1 VPESKETTRFAP
13 LPPLAAV
20 SYLNTLPLIW
30 GFLHGPQRGLAR
42 LSLDVPAA
50 CADAVRSGR
59 AAAGLLPVIEAHRA
73 GLPFLGD
80 VGIACRG
87 AVRSILV
94 VSKVPA
100 ARIRT
105 LAADS
110 SSRSSVALTRVLL
123 THHFRNP
130 ACEIRPSPPDFPR
143 MLDGAD
149 ACLLIGDPAL
159 RLDPSGLPGLHA
171 YDLGEE
177 WMRMTGLPMVFA
189 VWSGYVPFDP
199 AAFRGSL
206 DHGRARI
213 GDYLEAEAAK
223 RGLSADLA
231 RDYLTRRIVYDLG
244 PEERRG
250 CDQYLKLAAILEEIP
265 A

>member
-1 VPESKETTRFAP
+1 MSESKETTRFAP
-13 LPPLAAV
+13 PVELAAV

-42 LSLDVPAA
+42 VSTELPAA

-59 AAAGLLPVIEAHRA
+59 AAAGLMPVIEAHRA
-73 GLPFLGD
+73 GLPFLGG

-87 AVRSILV
+87 AVRSILLISRV
-94 VSKVPA
+94 A
-100 ARIRT
+100 APDIRT

-110 SSRSSVALTRVLL
+110 SSRSSVALTRILL
-123 THHFRNP
+123 SNHFRNP
-130 ACEIRPSPPDFPR
+130 RFEMSSAAPDLAR
-143 MLDGAD
+143 MLADSD
-149 ACLLIGDPAL
+149 ACLIIGDPAL
-159 RLDPSGLPGLHA
+159 KLRPSALAGLHV

-189 VWSGYVPFDP
+189 VWSGHVPFDP
-199 AAFRGSL
+199 IAFRESL
-206 DHGRARI
+206 DYGRAHL
-213 GDYLEAEAAK
+213 DQYLASEASL
-223 RGLSADLA
+223 RGLDIDLA
-231 RDYLTRRIVYDLG
+231 RDYLTRRIVYDIG

-250 CDQYLKLAAILEEIP
+250 LDEYLKLAAILEGVP